1 MKKLFLTIFLTAVS
15 GAIHA
20 QQNKQQVNPEHSTSG
35 INLKESDTLLASEQ
49 PVVWQ
54 ENTKN
59 KSAASGTANL
69 VSDTPAEVGIS
80 AKENRNLEVVNPE
93 NLPSARRNIRE
104 Q

>member
-20 QQNKQQVNPEHSTSG
+20 QQVKPEHSTSG

-80 AKENRNLEVVNPE
+80 AKENKNLEVVNPE

>member
-20 QQNKQQVNPEHSTSG
+20 QQNKQQVNPEHSASG

-59 KSAASGTANL
+59 KSASGTANL
-69 VSDTPAEVGIS
+69 VSDTPAEVGTS
-80 AKENRNLEVVNPE
+80 AKENRNTEVVNPE
-93 NLPSARRNIRE
+93 NLPSARKSTE
-104 Q
+104 EL